1 MKQSAKYLMAL
12 RPAGSLFPAA
22 DARHESRL
30 LVWSSDDNV
39 GWGTPSD
46 NS

>member
-1 MKQSAKYLMAL
+1 MKLSVTYLMMQ

-30 LVWSSDDNV
+30 LVPSSDDNF
-39 GWGTPSD
+39 GSGDSTG
-46 NS
+46 

>member
-1 MKQSAKYLMAL
+1 MKQSVTYFMTL

-30 LVWSSDDNV
+30 LVRSNDDDF
-39 GWGTPSD
+39 GWGDSIG
-46 NS
+46 

>member
-1 MKQSAKYLMAL
+1 MKQSVTYLMTQ

-30 LVWSSDDNV
+30 LVRSSDDNI
-39 GWGTPSD
+39 GSGDSIG
-46 NS
+46 

>member
-1 MKQSAKYLMAL
+1 MKQSVTYLMTL

-30 LVWSSDDNV
+30 LVLSSDENF
-39 GWGTPSD
+39 GWGDSIG
-46 NS
+46 